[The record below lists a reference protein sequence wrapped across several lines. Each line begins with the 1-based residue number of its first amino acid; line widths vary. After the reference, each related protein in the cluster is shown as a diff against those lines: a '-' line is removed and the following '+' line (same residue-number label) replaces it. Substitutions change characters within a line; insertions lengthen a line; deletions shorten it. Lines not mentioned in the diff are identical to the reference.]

1 MTDTTVAGAPV
12 GTSPAE
18 AAIVATGLAKH
29 FGDEVV
35 ISDLTMT
42 LPRNSIIGL
51 VGPSGCGKTTLIRLM
66 TGTLV
71 PTDGEITVNGVDP
84 CRLSRDD
91 RRHIGYLPQQPV
103 LFPDLSVWNN
113 LSFHASLYGVR
124 LRRRGRLRA
133 MLDFVD
139 LYPDRRKRVRDISGG
154 MQRRVALASAL
165 VHDPGLV
172 FLDEPTA
179 GIDPILRQRFWE
191 HFRTL
196 RDQGRTLVVSTQYV
210 GEAAYCDLVAV
221 LAHGHLITIG
231 TPEQLRRTA
240 YGGEI
245 VEIVF
250 ADPPPISVVQGL
262 SQQPGALGPVNRPDA
277 STVQVLVEDAA
288 AFVPQAMRWLEG
300 QQADVVSCQEHVPDL
315 DDVFVRLVQR
325 DKAASEAADAEAG
338 AA

>member
-1 MTDTTVAGAPV
+1 VADSTITGAPALPLP
-12 GTSPAE
+12 SE
-18 AAIVATGLAKH
+18 AAVVARGLAKH

-42 LPRNSIIGL
+42 LPRNSIVGL

-84 CRLSRDD
+84 TRLTRDD

-103 LFPDLSVWNN
+103 LFPELSVWNN

-124 LRRRGRLRA
+124 PRRRRRLRE

-139 LYPDRRKRVRDISGG
+139 LYPDRRKRVRNISGG

-165 VHDPGLV
+165 VHDPRLV

-179 GIDPILRQRFWE
+179 GIDPILRQRFWD

-196 RDQGRTLVVSTQYV
+196 RDEGRTLIVSTQYV

-221 LAHGHLITIG
+221 LAHGHLITMG
-231 TPEQLRRTA
+231 TPEELRRRA

-245 VEIVF
+245 VEIVL
-250 ADPPPISVVQGL
+250 ADPPSSEVVHGL
-262 SQQPGALGPVNRPDA
+262 AQQPGALGPVNRPDA
-277 STVQVLVEDAA
+277 CTVQVLVEDATEY
-288 AFVPQAMRWLEG
+288 VPRSMRWLEA
-300 QQADVVSCQEHVPDL
+300 QQVDVVTCQEQVPDL
-315 DDVFVRLVQR
+315 DDVFVRLVER
-325 DKAASEAADAEAG
+325 DRATAADVDAG